1 MIYIPTFHY
10 ICYGNGAHI
19 NDWVVQRD
27 IILICKAS
35 KHDYN
40 YNKKITKY

>member
-10 ICYGNGAHI
+10 ICYGIGAHI